1 MARRRTQP
9 KSQPPQQPYDSAL
22 KGLMDTHAAEIIP
35 EFVPDSQLIR
45 EENSEIERESIR
57 ADLVYRIQH
66 KGMPHILNMELQTN
80 ADSEMPKRMLR
91 YHVELHL
98 DYDLP
103 VISVVL
109 YLFETSIP
117 TSPFREMS
125 GDEALL
131 TLNYQVIALWT
142 LDAQEYLQKGIISM
156 YTFLPAMKG
165 ATAPLLVQAV
175 REMQQHY
182 SRYHF
187 GRHLARFQRILQRST
202 MVSEE
207 DKQKVEEELHMEYD
221 SLIDENPEIQKRVA
235 KGKAEGEIRGELRG
249 LQEMVLEAVKDEYPP
264 LVELAQEKVVRI
276 RKPDSLRQLVKLIYK
291 APDEN
296 TARWLLNNFAA

>member
-1 MARRRTQP
+1 MVLSMLVRLMAGFMH
-9 KSQPPQQPYDSAL
+9 SICPPFYQLARHHAL
-22 KGLMDTHAAEIIP
+22 L
-35 EFVPDSQLIR
+35 
-45 EENSEIERESIR
+45 
-57 ADLVYRIQH
+57 
-66 KGMPHILNMELQTN
+66 
-80 ADSEMPKRMLR
+80 

-98 DYDLP
+98 AYDLP
-103 VISVVL
+103 VLSVVL

-117 TSPFREMS
+117 QPPFQEMS
-125 GDEALL
+125 GEKALL
-131 TLNYQVIALWT
+131 IFDYQPIALWT
-142 LDAQEYLQKGIISM
+142 LDAQEYLQKRIISM

-165 ATAPLLVQAV
+165 AIAPLLMQAV

-182 SRYHF
+182 TRYQF

-207 DKQKVEEELHMEYD
+207 DRQKVEEELRMEYD
-221 SLIDENPEIQKRVA
+221 SLIDENPEIKQRVA
-235 KGKAEGEIRGELRG
+235 KGKVEGELRG

-296 TARWLLNNFAA
+296 TARWLLTNFAA

>member
-1 MARRRTQP
+1 
-9 KSQPPQQPYDSAL
+9 
-22 KGLMDTHAAEIIP
+22 MDTHAAEIIP

-45 EENSEIERESIR
+45 QENSEIERESIR

-80 ADSEMPKRMLR
+80 ADSDMPKRMLR

-125 GDEALL
+125 GEEALL

-142 LDAQEYLQKGIISM
+142 LDAHEYLQKGIICM

-182 SRYHF
+182 SRYQF
-187 GRHLARFQRILQRST
+187 GRHLARFKTILQRST

-207 DKQKVEEELHMEYD
+207 DKQHIEEELRMEYD
-221 SLIDENPEIQKRVA
+221 SLIDENPEVKQRVA
-235 KGKAEGEIRGELRG
+235 KGKAEGELQG
-249 LQEMVLEAVKDEYPP
+249 LQKMVIEAIEGEYPP
-264 LVELAQEKVVRI
+264 LVELAQEKVVHI
-276 RKPDSLRQLVKLIYK
+276 RKPASLRQLVKLIYK

-296 TARWLLNNFAA
+296 IARWLLNNFAA